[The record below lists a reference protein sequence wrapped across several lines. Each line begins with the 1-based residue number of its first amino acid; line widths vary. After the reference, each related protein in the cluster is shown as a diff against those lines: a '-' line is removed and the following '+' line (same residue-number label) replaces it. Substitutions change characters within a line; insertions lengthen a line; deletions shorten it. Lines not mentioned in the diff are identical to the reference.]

1 MRGLEEE
8 HAGVRI
14 AHQRKLAGLTQRG
27 LAARLPYSYS
37 LLRQVE
43 EGRKNASPDLVSAVA
58 RELRIDVTVL
68 TGQPY
73 VTELQQDRLAALIRP
88 IREALDLYD
97 LYDVSDL
104 SHTSDGRHASDGRHV
119 SDRHDVSDQ
128 RAADRRDVSDRC
140 AVSVPHD
147 AGGTRAQHDARTPAE
162 LAAQADELCRMVR
175 ATQLSK
181 AAHALPTFIAEVTA
195 AAHRSG
201 TTALWQTLGSAYRTA
216 HDIATKL
223 GFYDLATI
231 ALDRLGWAAE
241 RGSDPLLAA
250 VRQYMRA
257 LTYFRE
263 GEHTIGLRLIDA
275 GHRVLSRVDNAEQ
288 EARDTLVVRG
298 QLHLGASVIAARA
311 HDADAVG
318 SHLREAASYARRT
331 GEAERVYWLSFG
343 PANVAV
349 HEVSAQVEMRRY
361 GKALEKSRDVRLP
374 HGWPMSRRA
383 HFYVDRAR
391 AEMETGH
398 SDAALGS
405 VVTARKLAPE
415 QTRYHPGARET
426 ISGLVAQ
433 RRRTPDSLDNMAAW
447 LCL

>member
-1 MRGLEEE
+1 MHAPHGTNGQHAGKAAPSATRKRNGVPMRGPHEE

-58 RELRIDVTVL
+58 RALRIDVTVL

-97 LYDVSDL
+97 LEDAAREAASAGDP
-104 SHTSDGRHASDGRHV
+104 ASDGTAEH
-119 SDRHDVSDQ
+119 SS
-128 RAADRRDVSDRC
+128 
-140 AVSVPHD
+140 
-147 AGGTRAQHDARTPAE
+147 GGTRTAEE
-162 LAAQADELCRMVR
+162 LAAEADELCRMVR
-175 ATQLSK
+175 ATHLSR
-181 AAHALPTFIAEVTA
+181 AAHALPALIAEVTV
-195 AAHRSG
+195 AAHRAPS
-201 TTALWQTLGSAYRTA
+201 TALWRTLASAYRTA

-241 RGSDPLLAA
+241 RASDPLLAA

-257 LTYFRE
+257 LAYFRE
-263 GEHTIGLRLIDA
+263 GEHSIGLRLIEA
-275 GHRVLSRVDNAEQ
+275 GRAVAGQ
-288 EARDTLVVRG
+288 ARDQDDHISLVVRG
-298 QLHLGASVIAARA
+298 QLHLGASVISARA
-311 HDADAVG
+311 HDADAV
-318 SHLREAASYARRT
+318 SAHLREALAYATRT
-331 GEAERVYWLSFG
+331 GEAGRVHWLSFG

-349 HEVSAQVEMRRY
+349 HEVSAHVEMRRY
-361 GKALEKSRDVRLP
+361 GKALEKSRAVRLP
-374 HGWPMSRRA
+374 HDWPLSRRA
-383 HFYVDRAR
+383 HFYIDRAR
-391 AEMETGH
+391 AEMETGR
-398 SDAALGS
+398 SDAALTS
-405 VVTARKLAPE
+405 LMAARKLAPQ

-426 ISGLVAQ
+426 INGLVAQ

-447 LCL
+447 LGL

>member
-1 MRGLEEE
+1 MRGLQEE

-14 AHQRKLAGLTQRG
+14 AHQRKLAGFTQRG
-27 LAARLPYSYS
+27 LAARIPYSYS

-58 RELRIDVTVL
+58 RVLRIDVTVL

-88 IREALDLYD
+88 IRESLDLYD
-97 LYDVSDL
+97 LHDFDFGFDEPGGL
-104 SHTSDGRHASDGRHV
+104 HGPHV
-119 SDRHDVSDQ
+119 APSES
-128 RAADRRDVSDRC
+128 
-140 AVSVPHD
+140 
-147 AGGTRAQHDARTPAE
+147 GARTPAE
-162 LAAQADELCRMVR
+162 LADQADEMCRMVR

-181 AAHALPTFIAEVTA
+181 AAHGLPSLIAEVTA
-195 AAHRSG
+195 AVHRRPS
-201 TTALWQTLGSAYRTA
+201 TVLWQTLGSAYRTA

-275 GHRVLSRVDNAEQ
+275 GHRALSYADSAEQ
-288 EARDTLVVRG
+288 ESRETLAVRG

-311 HDADAVG
+311 HDADAVE
-318 SHLREAASYARRT
+318 SHLRHAASYAERT

-361 GKALEKSRDVRLP
+361 GKALEKSRTVHLP

-391 AEMETGH
+391 AEMETGRC
-398 SDAALGS
+398 DAALES

-426 ISGLVAQ
+426 INGLVAQ

-447 LCL
+447 LCR

>member
-119 SDRHDVSDQ
+119 SDRHDMSDQ

-140 AVSVPHD
+140 AVSGPHD
-147 AGGTRAQHDARTPAE
+147 AGGTRAQHDARTPAQ

-181 AAHALPTFIAEVTA
+181 AAHALPAFIAEVTA
-195 AAHRSG
+195 AAHRSR

-275 GHRVLSRVDNAEQ
+275 GHRVLSRVDSAEQ

>member
-1 MRGLEEE
+1 MRGLQEE

-27 LAARLPYSYS
+27 MAARMPYSYS

-58 RELRIDVTVL
+58 RVLRIDVTAL

-73 VTELQQDRLAALIRP
+73 VTELQQDKLATLIRP
-88 IREALDLYD
+88 IRESLDLYD
-97 LYDVSDL
+97 LV
-104 SHTSDGRHASDGRHV
+104 DGDGP
-119 SDRHDVSDQ
+119 
-128 RAADRRDVSDRC
+128 A
-140 AVSVPHD
+140 P
-147 AGGTRAQHDARTPAE
+147 RTTAE
-162 LAAQADELCRMVR
+162 LAADVDELCRLVR

-181 AAHALPTFIAEVTA
+181 ASHALPPLIAEVTA
-195 AAHRSG
+195 AVHRAP

-257 LTYFRE
+257 LAYFRE
-263 GEHTIGLRLIDA
+263 GEHTIGLRLIDTA
-275 GHRVLSRVDNAEQ
+275 HHAAAQADP
-288 EARDTLVVRG
+288 EARGTLAVRG
-298 QLHLGASVIAARA
+298 QLHLGAGVIAARA
-311 HDADAVG
+311 HDCDGVA
-318 SHLREAASYARRT
+318 SHLREAASYAERT
-331 GEAERVYWLSFG
+331 GEAGRVHWLSFG
-343 PANVAV
+343 PANVAA

-361 GKALEKSRDVRLP
+361 GKALEKSKDVRLP
-374 HGWPMSRRA
+374 HGWAMSRRA

-391 AEMETGH
+391 AEMETGR
-398 SDAALGS
+398 SEAALGS
-405 VVTARKLAPE
+405 LMTARKLAPQ

-426 ISGLVAQ
+426 INGLVAQ

-447 LCL
+447 LGL